1 MIRKIPT
8 LAALALLVFGCSRSG
23 KMQRDQKQ
31 YEVVQEGS
39 ASGVT
44 STINAPGETKPPLTD
59 TNVDTTTAFTIPTNP
74 NPMGN
79 ETAGTVMSGSAP
91 ASAPV
96 APTSTTWIP
105 ASRPPRPHGVPQ
117 PRPQELHP
125 SPATDTTMTT
135 VTDTTATDTDVAPL
149 PTTAT
154 TDTQRPPKTTTPPD
168 VKKKPDE
175 EPAPPPPPPT
185 DTTGTRGYQA

>member
-31 YEVVQEGS
+31 YDVVQEGS

-74 NPMGN
+74 NPLGN
-79 ETAGTVMSGSAP
+79 DTAGTAMTSSVPAP
-91 ASAPV
+91 AAAPV
-96 APTSTTWIP
+96 APAWIP
-105 ASRPPRPHGVPQ
+105 ASRPPRPHVATQ
-117 PRPQELHP
+117 PRPQELQP
-125 SPATDTTMTT
+125 APATDTTMTT
-135 VTDTTATDTDVAPL
+135 DADTDTAPV
-149 PTTAT
+149 PTTTT
-154 TDTQRPPKTTTPPD
+154 TDTQQRSPKATTPSPD
-168 VKKKPDE
+168 VKKKPE
-175 EPAPPPPPPT
+175 EPPPPPPPTETT
-185 DTTGTRGYQA
+185 DTTGTRGQQA